1 MNKPPKNPKTTDTQF
16 AEPMAKVMG
25 VIDSLLAP
33 GGCPWDRKQTPQS
46 LSDYILE
53 EAFELAEAVRADNPL
68 PCAVELEAGKAAPP
82 ADGKA
87 VAEVAEELGDVF
99 FLLLFIARLYEKN
112 GRFDLGHVFKANA
125 AKMIRRHPHVFAD
138 LEINGR
144 EDILKNWER
153 IKREEKKNNA
163 DDKPGVFETLPGGL
177 PPMLKAYRIHSKA
190 ARVGFTWETDED
202 QRAQL
207 EDEANELARAVASG
221 DEDHIREEFGDY
233 LFTLIEYGRRLGLK
247 ANAALDDANRK
258 FLTRFTTMEDLA
270 RKRGLDLPSLSLDEK
285 NKLWDEAK
293 NLLG

>member
-1 MNKPPKNPKTTDTQF
+1 VSNNHQ
-16 AEPMAKVMG
+16 EQLAKVLD
-25 VIDSLLAP
+25 VIESLLAQ

-53 EAFELAEAVRADNPL
+53 EAFELAEAVRADTPV
-68 PCAVELEAGKAAPP
+68 PCAVEAEAGKTAPE
-82 ADGKA
+82 ADEQA

-99 FLLLFIARLYEKN
+99 FLLLFISRLYGKS
-112 GRFDLGHVFKANA
+112 GRFDLGQVFKANA

-138 LEINGR
+138 LEINGQQ
-144 EDILKNWER
+144 DILTNWER
-153 IKREEKKNNA
+153 IKREEKKNGDN
-163 DDKPGVFETLPGGL
+163 DKPGVFDTLPKGL

-221 DEDHIREEFGDY
+221 DVDAIREEYGDY

-258 FLTRFTTMEDLA
+258 FLTRFTKMEEMA
-270 RKRGLDLPSLSLDEK
+270 RERGLDLPNLSLDEK

-293 NLLG
+293 KSL

>member
-1 MNKPPKNPKTTDTQF
+1 MSNPQKSHPAVSSNHQ
-16 AEPMAKVMG
+16 EQLAKVLD
-25 VIDSLLAP
+25 VIDSLLAQ

-53 EAFELAEAVRADNPL
+53 EAFELAEAVRADTPV
-68 PCAVELEAGKAAPP
+68 PCAVEAEAGKTAPE
-82 ADGKA
+82 ADEQA

-99 FLLLFIARLYEKN
+99 FLLLFISRLYDRS
-112 GRFDLGHVFKANA
+112 GRFDLAQVFKANA

-138 LEINGR
+138 LEINGQQ
-144 EDILKNWER
+144 DILTNWER
-153 IKREEKKNNA
+153 IKREEKKNGEN
-163 DDKPGVFETLPGGL
+163 DKPGVYDTLPKGL

-207 EDEANELARAVASG
+207 EQEADELARAVASG
-221 DEDHIREEFGDY
+221 DEDAIREEYGDY

-258 FLTRFTTMEDLA
+258 FLTRFTKMEEMA
-270 RKRGLDLPSLSLDEK
+270 RERGLDLPNLSLDEK

-293 NLLG
+293 KSS